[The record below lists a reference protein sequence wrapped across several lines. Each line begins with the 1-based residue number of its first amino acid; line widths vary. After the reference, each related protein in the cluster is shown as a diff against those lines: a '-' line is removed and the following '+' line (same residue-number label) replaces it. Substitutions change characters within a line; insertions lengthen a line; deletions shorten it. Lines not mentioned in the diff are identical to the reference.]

1 MRRRPAIAALRS
13 SGWRTVRHKGTA
25 YGARYGLALIPAAVA
40 GIALS
45 GAPAI
50 QAQTVVEGT
59 VEWAQRASLGTPVT
73 GVVARVAAAAGD
85 RVESGQVLIE
95 LDPRRFDAAVAA
107 ARARVTQ
114 LAPDLEE
121 ARRELERAEDMH
133 DRTLISER
141 DLELVRIALAQAEA
155 EVAHA
160 EAMLRIAQ
168 IDRER
173 SVVRAPF
180 AGVVIGRRVEVGE
193 VVNARVENVP
203 LIELGDASRL
213 VARALLAPDALPG
226 WSPGIDVAVLVAGHR
241 IAGTIRRVSLEP
253 VREAEGKGVHAMDVE
268 FDPPA
273 DAGILI
279 GQRVEIER
287 R

>member
-1 MRRRPAIAALRS
+1 M
-13 SGWRTVRHKGTA
+13 
-25 YGARYGLALIPAAVA
+25 RYGLAIIPVAAV

-45 GAPAI
+45 GAPVAAW
-50 QAQTVVEGT
+50 AQTVVEGT
-59 VEWAQRASLGTPVT
+59 VEWARRASLGTPVT
-73 GVVARVAAAAGD
+73 GVVARVAAATGD
-85 RVESGQVLIE
+85 RVESGQVLIA

-107 ARARVTQ
+107 AGARVTR
-114 LAPDLEE
+114 LAPDLAE
-121 ARRELERAEDMH
+121 ARREFERAGDMY

-160 EAMLRIAQ
+160 EAMLRIAE
-168 IDRER
+168 IERER

-180 AGVVIGRRVEVGE
+180 AGVVIVRRAEVGE

-226 WSPGIDVAVLVAGHR
+226 WSPGLDAAVLVAGRR
-241 IAGTIRRVSLEP
+241 IAGTIRRVSPEP
-253 VREAEGKGVHAMDVE
+253 VREAGGEGVHAVDVE
-268 FDPPA
+268 FEPPA

>member
-1 MRRRPAIAALRS
+1 MK
-13 SGWRTVRHKGTA
+13 HKGTA
-25 YGARYGLALIPAAVA
+25 YGVWYGLALIPVAAA
-40 GIALS
+40 GIVLS
-45 GAPAI
+45 GAPAAR
-50 QAQTVVEGT
+50 AQTVVEGT
-59 VEWAQRASLGTPVT
+59 VEWARRASLGTPVT
-73 GVVARVAAAAGD
+73 GVVARVAAATGD
-85 RVESGQVLIE
+85 RVESGQVLIA

-107 ARARVTQ
+107 AKARVTR
-114 LAPDLEE
+114 LAPDLAE
-121 ARRELERAEDMH
+121 ARREFERAEDMY

-141 DLELVRIALAQAEA
+141 DLELVRIMLAQAEA

-160 EAMLRIAQ
+160 EAMLRIAE
-168 IDRER
+168 IERER

-180 AGVVIGRRVEVGE
+180 AGVVIERRVEVGE

-203 LIELGDASRL
+203 LIELGDASRF

-226 WSPGIDVAVLVAGHR
+226 WSPGLDAAVLVAGRR
-241 IAGTIRRVSLEP
+241 IVGTIRHVSLEP
-253 VREAEGKGVHAMDVE
+253 VREAGGKGVHAVDVE

>member
-1 MRRRPAIAALRS
+1 MRCRF
-13 SGWRTVRHKGTA
+13 
-25 YGARYGLALIPAAVA
+25 ALIPVVVA
-40 GIALS
+40 GIALT
-45 GAPAI
+45 GAPTV

-59 VEWAQRASLGTPVT
+59 VEWARRASLGTPVT
-73 GVVARVAAAAGD
+73 GVVARVAVAAGD
-85 RVESGQVLIE
+85 RVESGQVLIA

-107 ARARVTQ
+107 AGARVTR
-114 LAPDLEE
+114 LAPDLAE
-121 ARRELERAEDMH
+121 AQREFDRAGDMY

-155 EVAHA
+155 GLAHA
-160 EAMLRIAQ
+160 QAMLRIAE
-168 IDRER
+168 IERER

-180 AGVVIGRRVEVGE
+180 AGVVIVRRAEVGE

-203 LIELGDASRL
+203 LIELGDVSRL

-226 WSPGIDVAVLVAGHR
+226 WSPGIDAAVLVAGRR
-241 IAGTIRRVSLEP
+241 IVGTIRHVSLEP
-253 VREAEGKGVHAMDVE
+253 VREVGGEGVHAVDVE

-273 DAGILI
+273 DAGVLI

>member
-1 MRRRPAIAALRS
+1 MTR
-13 SGWRTVRHKGTA
+13 
-25 YGARYGLALIPAAVA
+25 
-40 GIALS
+40 
-45 GAPAI
+45 
-50 QAQTVVEGT
+50 
-59 VEWAQRASLGTPVT
+59 
-73 GVVARVAAAAGD
+73 
-85 RVESGQVLIE
+85 
-95 LDPRRFDAAVAA
+95 
-107 ARARVTQ
+107 
-114 LAPDLEE
+114 LAPDLAE
-121 ARRELERAEDMH
+121 ARREFERAEDMY

-160 EAMLRIAQ
+160 EAMLRIAEVE
-168 IDRER
+168 RER

-180 AGVVIGRRVEVGE
+180 AGVVIGRRAEVGE

-226 WSPGIDVAVLVAGHR
+226 WSPGLDAAVLVAGRR
-241 IAGTIRRVSLEP
+241 IAGTIRRVSPEP
-253 VREAEGKGVHAMDVE
+253 VREAGGEGVHAVDVE
-268 FDPPA
+268 FEPPA